1 METTPTS
8 ENTSAT
14 ETAPR
19 PCLKG
24 EIECRGF
31 SLLTGGDYPK
41 VSMITEYGTMFVK
54 LSDHQIANLIEI
66 GSAYLS
72 KKIRGGTP

>member
-1 METTPTS
+1 MEITPTS
-8 ENTSAT
+8 ENSSVT

-41 VSMITEYGTMFVK
+41 ISMITEYGTMFVK
-54 LSDHQIANLIEI
+54 LADNQVANLIEI
-66 GSAYLS
+66 GSSYLAD
-72 KKIRGGTP
+72 KIRKGA